1 MTSSERSEKREEKGD
16 HKNGSQNFEER
27 SAKGALGN
35 EQQVLRRDGRKQRE
49 ERREKRANGR
59 RLDSLHFYMVPEGR
73 DGAEKGRALGERT
86 EERKE
91 KREKRDNHN
100 QDKRA
105 AEGNNEWAVEGN
117 SSVPE

>member
-1 MTSSERSEKREEKGD
+1 
-16 HKNGSQNFEER
+16 
-27 SAKGALGN
+27 
-35 EQQVLRRDGRKQRE
+35 
-49 ERREKRANGR
+49 
-59 RLDSLHFYMVPEGR
+59 MVPEGR

-91 KREKRDNHN
+91 KREKTDNHN